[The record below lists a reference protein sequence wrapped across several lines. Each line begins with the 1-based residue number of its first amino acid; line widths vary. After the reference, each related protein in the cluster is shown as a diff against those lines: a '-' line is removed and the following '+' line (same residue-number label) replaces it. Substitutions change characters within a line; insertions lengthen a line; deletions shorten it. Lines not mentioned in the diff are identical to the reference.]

1 VARPKSLVVFLKPR
15 WLLWVYSVEKLGFT
29 PRPFFRLPG
38 VDSDNCEQFF
48 AQANSED
55 SRKTIAIGR

>member
-1 VARPKSLVVFLKPR
+1 VVFLKPR

-55 SRKTIAIGR
+55 SRKAIAIGR